1 MDSLNSKFR
10 FGTDKKSIINMILD
24 GNKKLDNMFIVLK
37 AEAGYEKN
45 IDKHDKAFNI
55 TEVYNE
61 HKVVAYEDYSKNL

>member
-1 MDSLNSKFR
+1 
-10 FGTDKKSIINMILD
+10 MILD